1 MQTGHISTPFGG
13 RSMTLGML
21 ASQYDASEIDADASV
36 DKWKL
41 FRALCEARQMLGVSD
56 RALAVLNALLSFY
69 PGNVLSAA
77 NGLVVFPSNEQ
88 LALRAHGIAPA
99 TLRRHLAALVE
110 TGLLI
115 RRDSPNGKR
124 YVRRGGD
131 GEVAQAF
138 GFSIAPLI
146 SRAQEIN
153 VLAAEVVAERQ
164 FLRVTR
170 EKLTLCRRDVSKLI
184 ETAMEEG
191 APGDWASIHEHFR
204 HLVTRIP
211 RLPTTADIEPILEEM
226 SMLRDEV
233 VNLLE
238 TCLKTQKQSGK
249 ESRNEQHI
257 QNSNSESNTE
267 LEPALELKQGEA
279 AVAGQNLSV
288 VPISQGRGDDSRQPA
303 EGAGGRQ
310 WSEVGELKSFPLGLV
325 LRACPE
331 IAMYGPGGVISSW
344 RDMLT
349 AGVVVRSMLGVS
361 ASAYEEA
368 CQVMGPENAATVMAC
383 LLERS
388 GQINSAGGYLRDLTR
403 RAERGE
409 FAIGPMLLALARS
422 HGADDRRSA

>member
-41 FRALCEARQMLGVSD
+41 FRALCEARQKLGVSD

-124 YVRRGGD
+124 YVRRGGN

-146 SRAQEIN
+146 SRAEEIN

-164 FLRVTR
+164 VLRVTR
-170 EKLTLCRRDVSKLI
+170 EKLTLCRRDVGKLI

-191 APGDWASIHEHFR
+191 APGDWASIYEHFR
-204 HLVTRIP
+204 RLVTRIP
-211 RLPTTADIEPILEEM
+211 RLPTTADIEPILEDM

-238 TCLKTQKQSGK
+238 TCLKTQKQSGN

-257 QNSNSESNTE
+257 QNSKSESNIE
-267 LEPALELKQGEA
+267 LETALEIKRGDAEGAEQK
-279 AVAGQNLSV
+279 LSL
-288 VPISQGRGDDSRQPA
+288 VPVTQDQRDDSRQPV
-303 EGAGGRQ
+303 EGGNGRQ
-310 WSEVGELKSFPLGLV
+310 FTDLGGLKSFPLGLV

-422 HGADDRRSA
+422 NGAEDRRSA

>member
-69 PGNVLSAA
+69 PGNLLSAA

-146 SRAQEIN
+146 SRAEEIN

-170 EKLTLCRRDVSKLI
+170 EKLTLCRRDVGKLI

-191 APGDWASIHEHFR
+191 APGDWSSIYEHFR
-204 HLVTRIP
+204 RLVMRIP
-211 RLPTTADIEPILEEM
+211 RLPTAADIQPILEDM

-238 TCLKTQKQSGK
+238 TCLKTQKQSGN

-257 QNSNSESNTE
+257 QNSKSESITE
-267 LEPALELKQGEA
+267 LESALKIKQGDAEGA
-279 AVAGQNLSV
+279 EQKLSL
-288 VPISQGRGDDSRQPA
+288 VPVTQDQQDNSRQPV
-303 EGAGGRQ
+303 EGGGRQ
-310 WSEVGELKSFPLGLV
+310 FADLGGLKSFPLGLV

-422 HGADDRRSA
+422 HGLEDRRSA

>member
-69 PGNVLSAA
+69 PGNLLSAA

-146 SRAQEIN
+146 SRAEEIN

-170 EKLTLCRRDVSKLI
+170 EKLTLCRRDVGKLI

-204 HLVTRIP
+204 RLVTRIP
-211 RLPTTADIEPILEEM
+211 RLPTAADIEPILEEM

-238 TCLKTQKQSGK
+238 TCLKTQKQSGN

-257 QNSNSESNTE
+257 QNSKSESNTE
-267 LEPALELKQGEA
+267 LEPALEIKQA
-279 AVAGQNLSV
+279 
-288 VPISQGRGDDSRQPA
+288 DA
-303 EGAGGRQ
+303 EGAEQKLSLVPVTQDQRDNSSQPVESGGRQ
-310 WSEVGELKSFPLGLV
+310 FTDLGGLKSFPLGLV

-331 IAMYGPGGVISSW
+331 IAMYGPGGTISSW

-422 HGADDRRSA
+422 HGAEDRRSA